1 MDSEQGELWE
11 GCSNMSRD
19 LGADVKLSSG
29 FREKPCLCSK
39 SCKFWLKSNI
49 KKCVLNACKCTKEDG
64 DPSLLETFCL
74 GINMRVYK
82 I

>member
-39 SCKFWLKSNI
+39 SCKF
-49 KKCVLNACKCTKEDG
+49 
-64 DPSLLETFCL
+64 
-74 GINMRVYK
+74 
-82 I
+82 